1 MSRGT
6 LENPSVPSASNR
18 FLMRWPPLDRN
29 VQAPE
34 ADEDETG

>member
-6 LENPSVPSASNR
+6 LENPSVPAASNR
-18 FLMRWPPLDRN
+18 FLLCWQSPDRN

-34 ADEDETG
+34 GDEDETR